1 MKKVW
6 VILLSGVSSSGK
18 TTLAR
23 ALQKLLSTPER
34 PFLHMEADDLL
45 PHLPNPWPPKNT
57 EAIKSLSRALR
68 NAINAFAEEGFDL
81 IVDGIL
87 PYGDFEGIKES
98 LNLFGRHKLC
108 YVGVHCSLEEL
119 ERREQN
125 KRDRTKGWAAKQFK
139 DLHDRANYDIEVD
152 TTATKAIDN
161 ANLIKDYLIY
171 KNPNLN
177 ELF

>member
-1 MKKVW
+1 M
-6 VILLSGVSSSGK
+6 LSGVSCSGK

-23 ALQKLLSTPER
+23 ALQKLLSTPDR

-45 PHLPNPWPPKNT
+45 PHLPNPWPPKNA

-68 NAINAFAEEGFDL
+68 NAINAFVEEEFDL

-87 PYGDFEGIKES
+87 PYGDSKGITES

-119 ERREQN
+119 KRRERA
-125 KRDRTKGWAAKQFK
+125 KSDTIKGWAAKQIK
-139 DLHDRANYDIEVD
+139 DLHEGATYDVEVD
-152 TTATKAIDN
+152 TTSTDASENAI
-161 ANLIKDYLIY
+161 LIK
-171 KNPNLN
+171 K
-177 ELF
+177 F